1 MNGFQKLVK
10 IFAICLAIF
19 IIFNIF
25 GWIIF
30 GVSFLANI
38 DGEFGKE
45 SSIIETAEGDEQ
57 VHIYTESEVKEIN
70 KMEINVKYAETYI
83 TKTNNSFITIKGK
96 DLGGNYLEAN
106 LINGKLKIKE
116 EDKWSWNKK
125 MGQIQIF
132 LPETMFLN
140 ELDIETGA
148 GRLNMDDIYA
158 KKFELNHG
166 AGNLEISNSEFTR
179 AEIKAGAGKA
189 EIESC
194 VLNNL
199 KLKAGVRKNR
209 T

>member
-30 GVSFLANI
+30 GLSFLANI

-45 SSIIETAEGDEQ
+45 SSKVELAEGNSHAYIYTQEQ
-57 VHIYTESEVKEIN
+57 VREIN
-70 KMEINVKYAETYI
+70 ELEIDIKYASTYI
-83 TKTNNSFITIKGK
+83 TKTSNPDITIQSNELK
-96 DLGGNYLEAN
+96 AN
-106 LINGKLKIKE
+106 LDVELINGKLKIR
-116 EDKWSWNKK
+116 EDDNWSWNKQ
-125 MGQIQIF
+125 MGTVRIY

-148 GRLNMDDIYA
+148 GRLNMDGIYA

-179 AEIKAGAGKA
+179 AEIKAGAGKS